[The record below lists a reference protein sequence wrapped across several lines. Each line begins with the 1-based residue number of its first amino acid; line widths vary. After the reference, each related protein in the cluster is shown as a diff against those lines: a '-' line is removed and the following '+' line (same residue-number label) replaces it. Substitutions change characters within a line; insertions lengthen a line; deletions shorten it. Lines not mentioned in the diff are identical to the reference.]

1 MYFCTRFR
9 EGRRARKWGKRGR
22 EFFEILR
29 PAQAS
34 RGRRA
39 FGMPDKEQSKRGAV
53 RAAMRGRGPDGGGTR
68 DTEKDKEKYNIT
80 TKSLIL
86 AQDER

>member
-1 MYFCTRFR
+1 
-9 EGRRARKWGKRGR
+9 
-22 EFFEILR
+22 
-29 PAQAS
+29 
-34 RGRRA
+34 
-39 FGMPDKEQSKRGAV
+39 MPDKEQSKRGAV
-53 RAAMRGRGPDGGGTR
+53 RAAMRGRGPCGGGTR